1 MRIAV
6 NYVNF
11 DPKEVEDIFARYAPY
26 LQNCR
31 NSLTHRL
38 KADSLGSAVVR
49 YFKGGKM
56 FRPLL
61 VFIATSALG
70 GDPTAVIEVAET
82 IEMLHVASLIH
93 DDIIDDAAIRRGIPT
108 LHAQVNTNTAIV
120 LGDYLLFSA
129 FTVFSST
136 QTVFTADRV
145 LTAFNALSNYAR
157 LCCHGQ
163 LEELLCDTNS
173 GGFPTGYEDES
184 PWHCTKDS
192 EEVYLLI
199 VRNKTGS
206 PFAAAATLG
215 GILLG
220 RDQSEISALQS
231 YGLNLGIAYQIHDD
245 MLDLTGEF
253 QVLGKPVGNSLILGR
268 PMLPLIYLQKY
279 GSQSALKEYRRL
291 QQAGYPRL
299 QVVALLEQEGIF
311 ERVRAVQENYLT
323 ASLTALNSL
332 TVSKEIDSLR
342 TLALFATA
350 R

>member
-1 MRIAV
+1 VRIAV
-6 NYVNF
+6 NHVNF
-11 DPKEVEDIFARYAPY
+11 DPKEVEDIFGRYAPY

-31 NSLTHRL
+31 NSLTNRL
-38 KADSLGSAVVR
+38 KADPLGSAVVK
-49 YFKGGKM
+49 YFEGGKM

-129 FTVFSST
+129 FNILSSA
-136 QTVFTADRV
+136 QAGFTEDRV
-145 LTAFNALSNYAR
+145 LRATNALSNYAR
-157 LCCHGQ
+157 LCCRGQ
-163 LEELLCDTNS
+163 LEELLCDR
-173 GGFPTGYEDES
+173 
-184 PWHCTKDS
+184 KQDS
-192 EEVYLLI
+192 EEGYLLI

-220 RDQSEISALQS
+220 RTQSEISALQS
-231 YGLNLGIAYQIHDD
+231 YGLNLGIAYQIYDD
-245 MLDLTGEF
+245 MLDLTGEP
-253 QVLGKPVGNSLILGR
+253 QILGKPVGNSLILER

-279 GSQSALKEYRRL
+279 GSQSACGEYRRL
-291 QQAGYPRL
+291 QQAGYPRW

-311 ERVRAVQENYLT
+311 ERVRAVQENFLT
-323 ASLTALNSL
+323 ASLNALNSL